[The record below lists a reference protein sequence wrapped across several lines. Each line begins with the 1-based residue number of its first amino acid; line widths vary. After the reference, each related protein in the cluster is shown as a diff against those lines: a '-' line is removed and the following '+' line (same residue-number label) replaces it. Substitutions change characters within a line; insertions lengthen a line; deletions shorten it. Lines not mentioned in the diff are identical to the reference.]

1 MSEPGDRARAL
12 PGATA
17 GDLSS
22 SRGPLPPGSPTSDW
36 RTAAADALDAQASA
50 IAVALVELD
59 NVHAILE
66 AHRRADSCHELRAL
80 AARLR
85 SEASTLSGEARQLR
99 LAAPDPDRRRD

>member
-1 MSEPGDRARAL
+1 MHRP
-12 PGATA
+12 
-17 GDLSS
+17 
-22 SRGPLPPGSPTSDW
+22 DW

-50 IAVALVELD
+50 IAVALTELD

-85 SEASTLSGEARQLR
+85 SEASTFSGEARQLR
-99 LAAPDPDRRRD
+99 LAAPDPDRRRDGMPLALTVAATSHHSRRVK